1 MSASPTALS
10 ESAIV
15 ARLRA
20 AGCVFAE
27 DEARLLLAEAA
38 TPAEL
43 AEMVDRRVSGVP
55 LEPILGWVDFFGR
68 RIEVDP
74 GVFVPRRRTEF
85 LVHQAAA
92 LAGPGAVVLDLCC
105 GSGALGVALASVV
118 PGIELHAADIDPVAV
133 LCARRN
139 VAALGALRA
148 QAGHIYQGD
157 LFEPLP
163 ETLRGRVDM
172 LLANTPYVP
181 TDEIG
186 LMPPEARLHEPLFT
200 LDGGADGLD
209 VQRRVA
215 ASAAKWLAPGG
226 HLLVETGQDQA
237 ATTAEIFAR
246 NGLRVRI
253 ATSPELYATIV
264 IGTRPI

>member
-1 MSASPTALS
+1 MGS
-10 ESAIV
+10 
-15 ARLRA
+15 
-20 AGCVFAE
+20 
-27 DEARLLLAEAA
+27 
-38 TPAEL
+38 
-43 AEMVDRRVSGVP
+43 
-55 LEPILGWVDFFGR
+55 
-68 RIEVDP
+68 
-74 GVFVPRRRTEF
+74 
-85 LVHQAAA
+85 A
-92 LAGPGAVVLDLCC
+92 LALAAPDL
-105 GSGALGVALASVV
+105 
-118 PGIELHAADIDPVAV
+118 P
-133 LCARRN
+133 
-139 VAALGALRA
+139 LR
-148 QAGHIYQGD
+148 I
-157 LFEPLP
+157 
-163 ETLRGRVDM
+163 
-172 LLANTPYVP
+172 LLNGKEG
-181 TDEIG
+181 EIG